1 MEVRFKYAIT
11 VLVVGV
17 STGCATVRP
26 TSSVLP
32 DDRHAAVR
40 AEVSDRPPV
49 PSADQLLPSVELV
62 TFPSQA
68 DGAAKR
74 DTING
79 RERVAGWLDD
89 MADRSR
95 GDRVPFILQTAGVMV
110 CEGAAVER
118 GQYPVP
124 EGTTG
129 QPGSTANY
137 LALWRPRGDDWQLE
151 RLWLAPPASLE
162 GGDLAAGCVTEPWNL
177 VVGAAAGVGSSGDVS
192 RVVDALPPRYDEV
205 SHSEGLSRP
214 EVGIWVSISVTGWL
228 RSQFHYGYRRH
239 VEFHIQNFSSATGEL
254 IEELFVDARVHYLSV
269 LAEARLGPVGVAVG
283 PLGVETVMTGTYDG
297 VYGSAEDSG
306 LYTKLGGEARLF
318 GGVHLS
324 QRLRA
329 VLSAG
334 YRYVPGV
341 DISEFL
347 NTREAAYL
355 YPGGLDLAVG
365 LELVL

>member
-1 MEVRFKYAIT
+1 MDLRLKCGIT
-11 VLVVGV
+11 VLIVGV

-26 TSSVLP
+26 TSSVFP
-32 DDRHAAVR
+32 NDSHAAVR

-49 PSADQLLPSVELV
+49 PSAEQLMASVELV
-62 TFPSQA
+62 TFPYET
-68 DGAAKR
+68 DGATRR

-89 MADRSR
+89 LADRTR
-95 GDRVPFILQTAGVMV
+95 GDRVWFMLRTSEVVA
-110 CEGAAVER
+110 CEAAAVER
-118 GQYPVP
+118 GRYPVA
-124 EGTTG
+124 EGTAE
-129 QPGSTANY
+129 QPGSTADY

-151 RLWLAPPASLE
+151 RLWLAPPGSMEA
-162 GGDLAAGCVTEPWNL
+162 GDLAEDCVREPWN
-177 VVGAAAGVGSSGDVS
+177 VTVGAAAGVASSGDLS
-192 RVVDALPPRYDEV
+192 RLVDALPPRYDEV

-214 EVGIWVSISVTGWL
+214 EVGIWVSIPVTGWL

-239 VEFHIQNFSSATGEL
+239 VELHIQNFSSATGEL

-269 LAEARLGPVGVAVG
+269 LAEARLGPVGVAIG
-283 PLGVETVMTGTYDG
+283 PLGVETVMTGTYTG
-297 VYGSAEDSG
+297 ISGSAEDSG

-318 GGVHLS
+318 GGLHLS

-334 YRYVPGV
+334 YRYVPAV

-347 NTREAAYL
+347 NTPEAAYL
-355 YPGGLDLAVG
+355 YSGGLDLTIG
-365 LELVL
+365 LELAF